1 MVCIAAS
8 TKEIAT
14 MNTQVVSASALFAGT
29 VAMLAALLTVGL
41 F

>member
-1 MVCIAAS
+1 VCVAAFF
-8 TKEIAT
+8 KEIDIMTAQYAT
-14 MNTQVVSASALFAGT
+14 ASALFAGT

>member
-8 TKEIAT
+8 TKEIDT
-14 MNTQVVSASALFAGT
+14 MNTQVASASVLFAGT